1 MPPKSI
7 EQRVERLA
15 ERFRISSQLDKY
27 PSQLSGG
34 QKQRASA
41 ARAIVK
47 NPSILFAD
55 EPTGALDSNSAT
67 ELLNA
72 LQEAN
77 RTLRTTILMVTHDP
91 YAASFANRILV
102 FQDGRIL
109 RELLDTH
116 QNRQSFYERILDEV
130 ARLDTDR

>member
-1 MPPKSI
+1 
-7 EQRVERLA
+7 
-15 ERFRISSQLDKY
+15 
-27 PSQLSGG
+27 
-34 QKQRASA
+34 
-41 ARAIVK
+41 
-47 NPSILFAD
+47 
-55 EPTGALDSNSAT
+55 
-67 ELLNA
+67 
-72 LQEAN
+72 
-77 RTLRTTILMVTHDP
+77 MVTHDP